1 MKSQPTRVFPLC
13 PTALIVVIT
22 AISAGTSGCGASR
35 MQSARMA
42 AAPMAQMADAPAPLQ
57 RSVFDKDPHG
67 QLSEDQIQSI
77 LAAPIELIL
86 PARVGVLPVITASDW
101 RGPSPDFGRSAIG
114 VTPLVNGLRKTT
126 SFSLVTQMMP
136 IPSGALGM
144 EALRETASRYRLRYL
159 ILYRE
164 VIAPQTR
171 LNGWAFGYATGLG
184 ALFLPGKSYS
194 AQGYIEASM
203 FDVKTGILLFTTR
216 RSIMASHDD
225 NEWHE
230 ADKLGAL
237 VNAAITKFAPDLS
250 ADVLTDLAQYKRATL
265 AEAAQRATLQVSA
278 TATVHELAPPLDSAL
293 EVTNRAD

>member
-1 MKSQPTRVFPLC
+1 
-13 PTALIVVIT
+13 
-22 AISAGTSGCGASR
+22 
-35 MQSARMA
+35 MA
-42 AAPMAQMADAPAPLQ
+42 AAPAMAPAEAPQVLQ

-67 QLSEDQIQSI
+67 RLTEAQIQEI
-77 LAAPIELIL
+77 LASPIELIL

-114 VTPLVNGLRKTT
+114 VTPLVNALRKTT

-164 VIAPQTR
+164 VIAPKTR
-171 LNGWAFGYATGLG
+171 LNGWAFGYATGVG

-194 AQGYIEASM
+194 ANGYIEASM

-216 RSIMASHDD
+216 RSIAASHDD
-225 NEWHE
+225 TEWHE
-230 ADKLGAL
+230 SDKLADL
-237 VNAAITKFAPDLS
+237 VSRAIVKFAPDLGG
-250 ADVLTDLAQYKRATL
+250 DVLTDLAQYKRATE
-265 AEAAQRATLQVSA
+265 AEAAQRLALPAASAEARLPLAVPTPTALVATG
-278 TATVHELAPPLDSAL
+278 AP
-293 EVTNRAD
+293 

>member
-1 MKSQPTRVFPLC
+1 MKLVPIKTMPAVC
-13 PTALIVVIT
+13 AAALLLVASLGI
-22 AISAGTSGCGASR
+22 SGCGASR
-35 MQSARMA
+35 MRSARMA
-42 AAPMAQMADAPAPLQ
+42 NAPMLQLAESVAPLQ

-67 QLSEDQIQSI
+67 QLTEDQIQSI

-86 PARVGVLPVITASDW
+86 PARVGVLPVLTASDW

-164 VIAPQTR
+164 VIAPKTR
-171 LNGWAFGYATGLG
+171 LNSWAFGYATGLG
-184 ALFLPGKSYS
+184 ALFLPGRSYS

-216 RSIMASHDD
+216 RSIVASHDD

-250 ADVLTDLAQYKRATL
+250 ADVLSDLTQYKRATE
-265 AEAAQRATLQVSA
+265 AEAAQRATMQGAAAAMFGVSVPFVA
-278 TATVHELAPPLDSAL
+278 SAL
-293 EVTNRAD
+293 TTASRAK